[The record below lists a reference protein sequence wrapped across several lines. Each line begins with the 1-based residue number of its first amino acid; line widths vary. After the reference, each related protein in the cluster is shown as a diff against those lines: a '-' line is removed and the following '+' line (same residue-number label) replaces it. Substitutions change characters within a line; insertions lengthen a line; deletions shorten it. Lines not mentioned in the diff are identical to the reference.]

1 MTSFNLSNAFF
12 FFFYPLNKGD
22 RDIFQV
28 KTSLMWGWCLL
39 FVMQLHFIWSM
50 KYVFGLAWS
59 LRCSRTNLV
68 DEWMRLQI
76 STQNIIIIYGCVFMD
91 IHVHF
96 KDALRFVLV
105 FNKLKLSWDGRWPWL
120 WFSSFTTIIIMFVLL
135 SHH

>member
-1 MTSFNLSNAFF
+1 MI
-12 FFFYPLNKGD
+12 LNNNQPTPPHCWCRRMGLKSLHQL
-22 RDIFQV
+22 RCAALEFAQCSENFV
-28 KTSLMWGWCLL
+28 KVLIK
-39 FVMQLHFIWSM
+39 LHFIWST

-105 FNKLKLSWDGRWPWL
+105 FNKLKLS
-120 WFSSFTTIIIMFVLL
+120 
-135 SHH
+135 